1 LSKYFQKR
9 LFALYLAVSISPSIQ
24 AAGLQAE
31 MDRLFNEMSNTT
43 PPGIYESQRRGAF
56 AGGRFTAKARIMN
69 ENLVALAPPSWKAG
83 CGGVDLF
90 GGSLSFVNADQIVQV
105 LRAVA
110 ANAKGYAFQLALDN
124 VFPDGAKWIEN
135 FQKKV
140 QAMNQHLG
148 NSCQLAQG
156 LVNDLTSGFNIK
168 HKTDASLK
176 ATGAGLYEDFFGSK
190 QEPEGKSP
198 METLKHNA
206 KEEYEKL
213 IGNIAWKQLKRNSA
227 STWFRYGDNTLLE
240 AIMSLT
246 GTVIIGDLI
255 RDPAST
261 NVEFKTNPIVTLPG
275 NKITMEDLIAGGT
288 IEIYACGS
296 DTTNCLTA
304 GESPGGVKTITIKGI
319 RQQILDMLGTSSEP
333 GIIFKYAHN
342 MGSFTEPEKA
352 FLSNLPTGI
361 GAPIRNLS
369 ELSKNTTR
377 LFVTE
382 SAGAIALAMI
392 HHLTDELFRAAQ
404 FALANSESPY
414 QKSALEVLAHSQ
426 SQVQS
431 EYAALSSQYGD
442 LSRQIERYNHIIEN
456 VRKLKTAL
464 AGGPA
469 SEEDKQERR

>member
-1 LSKYFQKR
+1 
-9 LFALYLAVSISPSIQ
+9 
-24 AAGLQAE
+24 
-31 MDRLFNEMSNTT
+31 MDQLFNEMSNTT

-56 AGGRFTAKARIMN
+56 AGGGFTAKTRIMD
-69 ENLVALAPPSWKAG
+69 ENLVSLAPPSWKAG

-156 LVNDLTSGFNIK
+156 IVNDLTSGFNIK

-176 ATGAGLYEDFFGSK
+176 ATGVGLYEDFFGSK

-213 IGNIAWKQLKRNSA
+213 IGNIVWKQLKRNSA
-227 STWFRYGDNTLLE
+227 STWFRYGDNALLE

-261 NVEFKTNPIVTLPG
+261 NAEFKTNPIVTLPG

-319 RQQILDMLGTSSEP
+319 RQQILDMLLGTQTSM

-342 MGSFTEPEKA
+342 MGSPTEPEKA
-352 FLSNLPTGI
+352 FLSNLPGSLGT
-361 GAPIRNLS
+361 PIRNLS
-369 ELSKNTTR
+369 EISKNVSR
-377 LFVTE
+377 LYATE
-382 SAGAIALAMI
+382 SAGAIALAMVY
-392 HHLTDELFRAAQ
+392 HLAEELIRAAQ
-404 FALANSESPY
+404 LALANSESPY
-414 QKSALEVLAHSQ
+414 QKSALEVLTHSQ
-426 SQVQS
+426 SQIQS
-431 EYAALSSQYGD
+431 EYAVLSSQYGN
-442 LSRQIERYNHIIEN
+442 LYSHINHYNQVIEN
-456 VRKLKTAL
+456 TRKLKTAL
-464 AGGPA
+464 SGEPA
-469 SEEDKQERR
+469 SEEEQERR